1 MINKIKQKRVLVT
14 GGAGFIGSHL
24 VDSLLEQGNDVIV
37 LDNFTTGRSQNLDHV
52 LDQIQLVECDISQSG
67 NWQQIFDGVNQV
79 FHLAAL
85 AENPSAQ
92 LIRQPPGLLQRQAIV
107 GLDQLQPT
115 LQLGGL
121 GDGAQPAV

>member
-85 AENPSAQ
+85 ADIVPSIEKPSDYYRANVNGTFNILEACKKQ
-92 LIRQPPGLLQRQAIV
+92 GLKKK
-107 GLDQLQPT
+107 
-115 LQLGGL
+115 
-121 GDGAQPAV
+121 